1 MPAVIAFIVDIWTF
15 FRVILLTNTL
25 IIDETFWHIFRVKN
39 LLYWCNFS
47 ILILSLN
54 IFIYKKPLP
63 LP

>member
-39 LLYWCNFS
+39 LFYWCNFFYF
-47 ILILSLN
+47 N
-54 IFIYKKPLP
+54 FKPEYFYL
-63 LP
+63 